1 MDNMSQ
7 SFCWM
12 TPPATADSL
21 VLKLAED
28 IRQERERNMAL
39 TRELVQEKSRISN
52 LENMVLSLL
61 LSEPAPEAPEP
72 EQYELVDGKYPP
84 HIRKLKIMKYKA
96 KLQKRREKVQL
107 SREYRGRSHAALSKP
122 RVNGKFVRC
131 A

>member
-1 MDNMSQ
+1 MSQ
-7 SFCWM
+7 PFCWM
-12 TPPATADSL
+12 TPSAATDSL

-61 LSEPAPEAPEP
+61 LNEPAPEAAAPE
-72 EQYELVDGKYPP
+72 EFELVDGKYPP

-107 SREYRGRSHAALSKP
+107 SREYKGRSSAALAKP
-122 RVNGKFVRC
+122 RVNGKFVSY